1 MDTTELTNVI
11 RKYRELDSAIKKAN
25 KNLTDMRD
33 ARGEVERELEA
44 IFQTPKFA
52 GFHKLDLS
60 DSYIRIQRPG
70 DWKKPWSLSKEKLQ
84 AMLAE
89 FTTTGRPLSECYSYI
104 VETREKA
111 LVADTMQITRVE
123 R

>member
-1 MDTTELTNVI
+1 MATPELLNVI
-11 RKYRELDSAIKKAN
+11 RKYRELDSSIKKIN

-33 ARGEVERELEA
+33 TRGEIEKELRVFFEKPEYA
-44 IFQTPKFA
+44 N
-52 GFHKLDLS
+52 FHKLDLP

-84 AMLAE
+84 ALLSE
-89 FTTTGRPLSECYSYI
+89 FTAAGRPLTECYSYI
-104 VETREKA
+104 VETREKS